1 VQRSRSGSNA
11 RLPTG
16 AELRRALTPATPWA
30 ARDRV
35 PKDGRVNLRV
45 STEEKA
51 EMAAA
56 ADEFGLN
63 VSEYLLK
70 LHRVATA
77 IKAAGRDRRR

>member
-1 VQRSRSGSNA
+1 VTLGRRFPKA
-11 RLPTG
+11 
-16 AELRRALTPATPWA
+16 AELRRTLTPATPWA
-30 ARDRV
+30 QRDRL

-45 STEEKA
+45 SSEEKA

-56 ADEFGLN
+56 AEEFGLN